1 MSLDDNEM
9 RFGVASEIRELL
21 HDWLMH
27 LHGATSRLQT
37 LNTHEVNQDNNLNS
51 EDCFIDYKSHKTITT
66 KWDHSHHNATS
77 DIKSAVSSSNITSVL
92 EGDQSCSQSINNRAD
107 DSSDMSAE
115 SCRNASDS
123 MLDVMQLVD
132 SRIQSLTLYDNDPFL
147 MDTDIHNQACRLTQL
162 CVEAGIHGNISN
174 NLDHI
179 NPSENI
185 HFDPID
191 KEYEYRISGQM
202 TVLCQMC
209 ESLKQTKYP
218 AFWMHG
224 CRSTTNSHQ
233 MSALRQNIV
242 TEQEDYWLGQFI
254 CCYCHLLDL
263 SRIRKIVNLSN
274 GSRYYRYGKIEY
286 IFKIFSRFRF

>member
-1 MSLDDNEM
+1 MSLDDNEIQ
-9 RFGVASEIRELL
+9 FGMVSEVRELL

-37 LNTHEVNQDNNLNS
+37 HNTHEVNQDNNLNS

-66 KWDHSHHNATS
+66 KWDHSHHNATT
-77 DIKSAVSSSNITSVL
+77 DINSAVSSSNFSSVL
-92 EGDQSCSQSINNRAD
+92 EGDQSCSQSIYNRAD

-123 MLDVMQLVD
+123 MLDAMQLVD
-132 SRIQSLTLYDNDPFL
+132 SRIQSLTLYDNDPLL
-147 MDTDIHNQACRLTQL
+147 MDADIHNQACRLTQL
-162 CVEAGIHGNISN
+162 CAEAGIHGNISK

-179 NPSENI
+179 NPSQNI
-185 HFDPID
+185 QFDP
-191 KEYEYRISGQM
+191 ESEYRISGQM
-202 TVLCQMC
+202 TVICQTC
-209 ESLKQTKYP
+209 ESLKQKKYP
-218 AFWMHG
+218 AFWTHE
-224 CRSTTNSHQ
+224 CCSTTNSHQ

-274 GSRYYRYGKIEY
+274 GSRYYRYEKIEH
-286 IFKIFSRFRF
+286 IFNSFSTLRF